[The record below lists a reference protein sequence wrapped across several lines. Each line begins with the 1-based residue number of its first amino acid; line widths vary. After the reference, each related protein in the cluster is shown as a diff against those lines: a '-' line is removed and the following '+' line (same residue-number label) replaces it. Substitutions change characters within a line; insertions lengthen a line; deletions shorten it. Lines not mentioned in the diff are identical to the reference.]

1 MPQHNIP
8 LLHPPDKKKME
19 WTKEYLEELWTNDR
33 PADDPETALFLI
45 SSWRTSKLIPGTPEV
60 YNSSVEQ
67 LSLLLTLV
75 PLLLP
80 LLSLLLLLSLALLS
94 LEEETKISTNVNS
107 KKTYKQGGDYT

>member
-1 MPQHNIP
+1 
-8 LLHPPDKKKME
+8 ME

-33 PADDPETALFLI
+33 LADNPETTLYLI
-45 SSWRTSKLIPGTPEV
+45 SSWRTSKLIPGTPEA

-75 PLLLP
+75 PLLLS
-80 LLSLLLLLSLALLS
+80 LLSLSSTLISLD
-94 LEEETKISTNVNS
+94 EETKISINVNS

>member
-1 MPQHNIP
+1 
-8 LLHPPDKKKME
+8 ME

-33 PADDPETALFLI
+33 LADNPETTLYLI
-45 SSWRTSKLIPGTPEV
+45 SSWRTSKLIPGTPEA

-75 PLLLP
+75 PLLLS
-80 LLSLLLLLSLALLS
+80 LLSLLLSLSSTLIS
-94 LEEETKISTNVNS
+94 LDEETKISINVNS